1 VRNERILGVI
11 PARLGSERLPR
22 KPLHSIAGRPLLEWV
37 WRRISSMQLFD
48 AVVVATDAEEIVSAC
63 ALWGA
68 PAVLTDASHDSGT
81 ARIAE
86 VLTRPEYAAFDIIVN
101 VQGDEPFIEEAH
113 VRTAVAQVEQGFDI
127 GTVATPVCTM
137 EAWRDPG
144 VVKVVRGHDGGAL
157 YFSRSAIPHLRGG
170 EPTEDMLAAEPYL
183 RHVGV
188 YAYRAAVLRSWS
200 TLPASSLEAI
210 EKLEQLRAL
219 TAGLSVGVGIVNA
232 AHAGVDTAADAER
245 AAERLSA
252 DI

>member
-1 VRNERILGVI
+1 
-11 PARLGSERLPR
+11 
-22 KPLHSIAGRPLLEWV
+22 
-37 WRRISSMQLFD
+37 MQLFD
-48 AVVVATDAEEIVSAC
+48 AVVVATDAEEIVSAS

-68 PAVLTDASHDSGT
+68 PAVLTSASHESGT

-86 VLTRPEYAAFDIIVN
+86 VITRPEYAAFDIIVN

-113 VRTAVAQVEQGFDI
+113 VRAAVAQVEQGFDI
-127 GTVATPVCTM
+127 GTVATPVCTL

-157 YFSRSAIPHLRGG
+157 YFTRSPVPHLRGG
-170 EPTEDMLAAEPYL
+170 VPTEEMLAAEPYL
-183 RHVGV
+183 RHVGL
-188 YAYRAAVLRSWS
+188 YAYRASVLRSWS
-200 TLPASSLEAI
+200 GLPASSLEGI

-219 TAGLSVGVGIVNA
+219 TAGLSIGVGVVSA